1 MQGGKREKSN
11 MKHSRGQQMLD
22 TFGALPGS
30 IYAYCMSFRSLRSQQ
45 SNALN
50 DARFGVEMKKLEP
63 LEADHMKL
71 RANFAACEITR
82 GWLRNQPLAEK
93 WCPLGCEISQ
103 PSCTPAKSS

>member
-30 IYAYCMSFRSLRSQQ
+30 IYAYCMSFRRLRSQQ

-50 DARFGVEMKKLEP
+50 DARFEVEMKKLEP
-63 LEADHMKL
+63 LEADHTKL
-71 RANFAACEITR
+71 KANFAGYGINL
-82 GWLRNQPLAEK
+82 WLRNGVL
-93 WCPLGCEISQ
+93 
-103 PSCTPAKSS
+103 